1 MYYHERMS
9 GRVETG
15 NAWRGRGRKE
25 VLGGT
30 AFSHRAH
37 FHSDSPLQTLAQ
49 ILIRPTPTAH
59 PSRTVKKCKYW

>member
-15 NAWRGRGRKE
+15 NAWRGSGRKE
-25 VLGGT
+25 VLGGA

-37 FHSDSPLQTLAQ
+37 FHSD
-49 ILIRPTPTAH
+49 TPTSNTGTNINKAH
-59 PSRTVKKCKYW
+59 THRTPSRTVKKCRYW